1 MTRFH
6 DCLNE
11 KPFNDNS
18 LFIWDSFYSI
28 GVKCFAYLPCSSSSN
43 SSTTTTTS
51 TPTPTTISSTT
62 GLDYR
67 QFWKNL
73 AHRQTGVCSNGSR
86 LVLFDSI
93 FDYADYMTTN
103 LNVNQLNEV
112 KSQLLAQSEQFF
124 SPRKR
129 NFKCN
134 YMYSN
139 FTNMIAQNFAKNFLK
154 TSANK
159 TNENQV
165 NNKTVESDKI
175 DDKKNTAEI
184 LNDPGKSSADRLGAV
199 KVKRSLSSSNSKPA
213 RHASLSK
220 AEYPIIITCFVLSF
234 IVFTGLFLAL
244 LI

>member
-1 MTRFH
+1 MARFH

-11 KPFNDNS
+11 KPFNENS

-43 SSTTTTTS
+43 SSTTTI
-51 TPTPTTISSTT
+51 PTTISSAVS
-62 GLDYR
+62 GLDYG

-112 KSQLLAQSEQFF
+112 KSQLVTQSEQFF

-134 YMYSN
+134 YMFSN

-154 TSANK
+154 TSMNK

-165 NNKTVESDKI
+165 SNNKTVESDKVE
-175 DDKKNTAEI
+175 DKKNTAEI
-184 LNDPGKSSADRLGAV
+184 LNDLGKSSNADRLRAV

-220 AEYPIIITCFVLSF
+220 VEYPIIITCFILSF
-234 IVFTGLFLAL
+234 VVFTGLFLAL